1 MPHKPSLHGLVL
13 SSHLL
18 ARVLIVAP
26 KLDVTSKLAFGLP
39 GLSTYSVIFSLIE
52 SNAEGE

>member
-1 MPHKPSLHGLVL
+1 MPHKPSPHGLVL